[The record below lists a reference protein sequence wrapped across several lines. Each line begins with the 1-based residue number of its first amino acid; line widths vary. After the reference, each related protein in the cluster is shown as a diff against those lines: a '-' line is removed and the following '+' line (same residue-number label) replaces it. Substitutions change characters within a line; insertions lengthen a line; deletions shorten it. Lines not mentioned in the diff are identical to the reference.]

1 MKWFQCSPR
10 SKHKCSQVRLPGVAP
25 CQRVFFQR
33 TGAHTVRLYRVTHT
47 KGSDLCKCNL
57 WYRWATFSNGYTC
70 RSSVVVVREGLD
82 KIMNL
87 ELISTAV
94 VKLDWTVK
102 TSDVPW
108 CGQYSFQKVLA
119 SCIIGGQ
126 NWTQAT
132 HVMSSEKWTSWTTI
146 LQPYA
151 LKSNIWSR
159 ILFSIFG
166 KWKTKIKR

>member
-1 MKWFQCSPR
+1 MKSFQCSPR
-10 SKHKCSQVRLPGVAP
+10 SKYHKCSQVRLPGVAP

-33 TGAHTVRLYRVTHT
+33 KGAHTVRLYRVTHT

-57 WYRWATFSNGYTC
+57 RYRWATFSNGYTC
-70 RSSVVVVREGLD
+70 RSSVVVVREGRD

-87 ELISTAV
+87 ELISAVV

-119 SCIIGGQ
+119 SSIIKKVDKHGRKRHTRDVVG
-126 NWTQAT
+126 
-132 HVMSSEKWTSWTTI
+132 EE
-146 LQPYA
+146 
-151 LKSNIWSR
+151 NIMGNHFAN
-159 ILFSIFG
+159 LML
-166 KWKTKIKR
+166 